1 VNSNGDSLSKIKIRR
16 RASRQSAKELL
27 QGIVTGEADV
37 YLAYRGLYKLWCS
50 NNAAVQE
57 LRPLFRID
65 GVDPDGQL
73 SVTDEFREIVRALA
87 RDILSQLS
95 AVSGLGVGR

>member
-1 VNSNGDSLSKIKIRR
+1 VAFGD
-16 RASRQSAKELL
+16 
-27 QGIVTGEADV
+27 ADV
-37 YLAYRGLYKLWCS
+37 YLAYRRLYGLWCR

-73 SVTDEFREIVRALA
+73 SVTDEFRETVRSLA
-87 RDILSQLS
+87 REILPQL
-95 AVSGLGVGR
+95 AD